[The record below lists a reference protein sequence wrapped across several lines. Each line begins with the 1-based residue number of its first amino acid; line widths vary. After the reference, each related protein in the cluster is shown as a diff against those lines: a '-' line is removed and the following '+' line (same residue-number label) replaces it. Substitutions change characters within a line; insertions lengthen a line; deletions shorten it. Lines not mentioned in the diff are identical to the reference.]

1 MERLSISFW
10 SVARNICPFIYI
22 SKFWIL
28 ILGKKALM
36 ELASQL
42 IPNAF
47 KGVEVR
53 DLRRS
58 PEFFHTNLEYH
69 VFIKP
74 SSLGHYHAGTD
85 LEFSASSSAATVQ
98 RKNSV

>member
-1 MERLSISFW
+1 
-10 SVARNICPFIYI
+10 
-22 SKFWIL
+22 
-28 ILGKKALM
+28 M
-36 ELASQL
+36 ELASRL
-42 IPNAF
+42 IPKAF

-98 RKNSV
+98 RNRVFSMRWSSIHILCHI